1 MTAVQ
6 TQTATSPLTHL
17 LSTCYPSVQTVL
29 ASCCSANTDF
39 NSPTTHSLLDC
50 NPNPPSL
57 TVLAGCCSV
66 GCSCCSGN
74 TYYSSPSIHLLD
86 TTTYH
91 VCWLLLCRLQLAQTF
106 LNTNPFTSHH
116 FLPCWLAAAVS
127 AAAAAVLLLHT
138 PRETAPGGEQHR
150 RQQLQQIRGEKGGE
164 GKQSGEG
171 SEAGECEAESG

>member
-6 TQTATSPLTHL
+6 TQTATSPLTRL

-66 GCSCCSGN
+66 GCSCCSAAAP
-74 TYYSSPSIHLLD
+74 YSSGNSSR
-86 TTTYH
+86 
-91 VCWLLLCRLQLAQTF
+91 WR
-106 LNTNPFTSHH
+106 
-116 FLPCWLAAAVS
+116 AASAS
-127 AAAAAVLLLHT
+127 AAAAD
-138 PRETAPGGEQHR
+138 PGG
-150 RQQLQQIRGEKGGE
+150 K
-164 GKQSGEG
+164 GKQIGEG
-171 SEAGECEAESG
+171 SGAGVEAVSRLVRAGSGERSGAGECEAATGAAEPERKLDSEAQRHWQQQAPTLLTTLSRLPSSAHPRILQPY